1 MVIKAENLSAASA
14 PDLTEILTRSALA
27 VSSDRESIFRELV
40 FQIADILG
48 VEYAFIGE
56 LLDSDNQEMRV
67 IAAYM
72 DGEYD
77 EGYQYSLT
85 NTPCEN
91 VINHGYQYY
100 RQDVQIKF
108 SDPHVHELEVEGY
121 AAIPLVNSDNK
132 PIGIMVIMDRKPLMH
147 PDLCKSLLMIFSMR
161 AAVELERLESKK
173 AAEEKTEQ
181 FMTFFNNSVDGVC
194 LFDETGKV
202 LDANPA
208 WKTIHGYA
216 SDHNFS
222 QVDPEE
228 FIPPESRHLFVDFV
242 EAVREKGHIHIEA
255 IGQKID
261 GTRMNVDIH
270 GVSMSHL
277 GKPMLMAILRDVTQ
291 QKEAEKQLIHKEEQY
306 AAVFNTTSDGMAL
319 WTTQGE
325 LVDVNP
331 ACCALHG
338 MTKEEL
344 LQAELTEFV
353 PPESMPVL
361 MNLLATV
368 RQGRSY
374 KDEAIATHKD
384 GRIFYLDVRGE
395 PVTFRGEPHILLI
408 IRDISDQKQH
418 EAELRRSEDQL
429 RATVEAALDCI
440 VSMDETGRII
450 EFNPAAEKTFGY
462 RREEVIGQSLADMII
477 PQGYREAHTR
487 GMQRY
492 LTGNSGPYLGQRIQ
506 IEALRADGSTFPVE
520 LAIDVAQAAQ
530 GKIFIGYI
538 RDITEQKQAEE
549 ERSRLEAQLRQS
561 QKMEAIGHLTGG
573 VAHDFNNI
581 LTGIMGYVVMAQ
593 EWEEKNPDPKLKRY
607 LERASKSGK
616 RARDLIQQMLT
627 FSRGQRGEP
636 RPLQLTPLIKETI
649 KMLESTL
656 PSTME
661 IRFEAPADLPQ
672 VTLDPVHVEQILMN
686 LCINARDAMEGNG
699 ILDISVQQ
707 TECTIPCICA
717 SCRDS
722 LSGHYLQISIKD
734 SGTGISRENL
744 DRIFEPFFSTKD
756 VGKGSGMGLSTV
768 HGIVHEYDGHIVVQ
782 SEPGHGAKFC
792 VMLPLETV
800 SHTDDIDTL
809 DDTTTTETDALLK
822 GEVLLVDDDETVRE
836 YMQDRLQD
844 WGLSVTP
851 HANGV
856 TALKQLDQRQAAYD
870 MYILDYTMPK
880 MDGLTLAERILERWP
895 EAKVILYSGY
905 SEHLSEEDVIS
916 KGVRALVRKPVEV
929 DAFYSLLSEQLAS

>member
-1 MVIKAENLSAASA
+1 MVTKAENLTTTT
-14 PDLTEILTRSALA
+14 PNLVDIMTRAALA
-27 VSSDRESIFRELV
+27 VSSDKESIFRELV

-56 LLDSDNQEMRV
+56 LLGEENQEIRV
-67 IAAYM
+67 ISGYLN
-72 DGEYD
+72 GEYD
-77 EGYQYSLT
+77 EGYQYSLA

-91 VINHGYQYY
+91 VIDRGYQYY
-100 RQDVQIKF
+100 RDNVRILF
-108 SDPHVHELEVEGY
+108 SDPHAHELEVEGY
-121 AAIPLVNSDNK
+121 AAIPLMNSNNK
-132 PIGIMVIMDRKPLMH
+132 TIGLMVIMDRKPLVN
-147 PDLCKSLLMIFSMR
+147 PELCKSLLMLFSVR

-194 LFDETGKV
+194 LFDENGKV

-216 SDHNFS
+216 PDHDFS
-222 QVDPEE
+222 KINPME
-228 FIPPESRHLFVDFV
+228 FIPPESHHLFLQFV
-242 EAVREKGHIHIEA
+242 NGVRETGHVHIEA
-255 IGQKID
+255 IGQKRD

-270 GVSMSHL
+270 GVRMSHL
-277 GKPMLMAILRDVTQ
+277 GRPALMAILRDVTQ
-291 QKEAEKQLIHKEEQY
+291 HKDAVKEIKIKEEQY

-344 LQAELTEFV
+344 LKAELTEFV
-353 PPESMPVL
+353 PPESMPIL
-361 MNLLATV
+361 MNLMANV

-384 GRIFYLDVRGE
+384 GRIFNLDVRGE
-395 PVTFRGEPHILLI
+395 PVTFRGDPHILLI
-408 IRDISDQKQH
+408 IRDISEQKQH
-418 EAELRRSEDQL
+418 EEDLRKSEDL
-429 RATVEAALDCI
+429 FRATVEAALDCI
-440 VSMDETGRII
+440 VSMDEQGRII

-462 RREEVIGQSLADMII
+462 RREEVVGQPLTEMII
-477 PQGYREAHTR
+477 PKGYRQAHTK

-492 LTGNSGPYLGQRIQ
+492 LSEQKGPYLGQRIE
-506 IEALRADGSTFPVE
+506 IEAMRADGSTFPVE
-520 LAIDVAQAAQ
+520 LAIDVADAAE

-538 RDITEQKQAEE
+538 RDITEHKRADE
-549 ERSRLEAQLRQS
+549 ERTRLEAQLRQS

-573 VAHDFNNI
+573 IAHDFNNI
-581 LTGIMGYVVMAQ
+581 LTGVMGYVVMAQ
-593 EWEEKNPDPKLKRY
+593 EWEEKHPDAKLNRY
-607 LERASKSGK
+607 LDRASKSGA

-636 RPLQLTPLIKETI
+636 RPLQLTPLVKETI
-649 KMLESTL
+649 KMMESTL

-661 IRFEAPADLPQ
+661 IRFEAGDKLPLM
-672 VTLDPVHVEQILMN
+672 TLDPVHVEQILMN
-686 LCINARDAMEGNG
+686 LCINARDAMDGNG
-699 ILDISVQQ
+699 VLDISVQPV
-707 TECTIPCICA
+707 ECTTPCICA

-722 LSGHYLQISIKD
+722 LSGHYLQISVKD
-734 SGTGISRENL
+734 NGMGISREDI
-744 DRIFEPFFSTKD
+744 DRIFEPFFSTKE

-782 SEPGHGAKFC
+782 SEPGQGAKFC
-792 VMLPLETV
+792 IMLPVESGSNSAEIATV
-800 SHTDDIDTL
+800 A
-809 DDTTTTETDALLK
+809 EDAPAHADSLLT

-836 YMQDRLQD
+836 YMQDRLED

-851 HANGV
+851 HSNGI
-856 TALKQLDQRQAAYD
+856 TALRQLEQRELAYD
-870 MYILDYTMPK
+870 LCILDYTMPK
-880 MDGLTLAERILERWP
+880 MNGLTVAEKILERWP

-905 SEHLSEEDVIS
+905 SEHLSEEEVIG
-916 KGVRALVRKPVEV
+916 KGVRALVRKPVDV
-929 DAFYSLLSEQLAS
+929 DSFYTLLSEELA

>member
-1 MVIKAENLSAASA
+1 MVTKAENLTATTTSNLA
-14 PDLTEILTRSALA
+14 DIMTRSALA
-27 VSSDRESIFRELV
+27 VSSDKESIFRELV

-56 LLDSDNQEMRV
+56 LLDGENQEIRV
-67 IAAYM
+67 IAGYLN
-72 DGEYD
+72 GEYD
-77 EGYQYSLT
+77 EGYQYSLN

-91 VINHGYQYY
+91 VIKRGYQYY
-100 RQDVQIKF
+100 RDNVRLLF
-108 SDPHVHELEVEGY
+108 SDPHAHELEVEGY

-132 PIGIMVIMDRKPLMH
+132 TIGIMVIMDRKPLIN
-147 PDLCKSLLMIFSMR
+147 PELCKSLLMLFSVR

-194 LFDETGKV
+194 LFDENGKV

-216 SDHNFS
+216 PTHDFS
-222 QVDPEE
+222 NINPME
-228 FIPPESRHLFVDFV
+228 FIPSESHHLFPKFV
-242 EAVREKGHIHIEA
+242 NAVRETGHVHLEA
-255 IGQKID
+255 IGQKRD

-270 GVSMSHL
+270 GVRMSHL
-277 GKPMLMAILRDVTQ
+277 GKPALMAILRDVKQ
-291 QKEAEKQLIHKEEQY
+291 HKDAVKEIKIKEEQY

-338 MTKEEL
+338 MSKEDL
-344 LQAELTEFV
+344 LKAELTEFV
-353 PPESMPVL
+353 PPESMPIL
-361 MNLLATV
+361 MNLMANV

-384 GRIFYLDVRGE
+384 GRIFNLDVRGE

-408 IRDISDQKQH
+408 IRDISEQKQH
-418 EAELRRSEDQL
+418 EEDLRKSEDL
-429 RATVEAALDCI
+429 FRATVEAALDCI
-440 VSMDETGRII
+440 VSMDEQGHII

-462 RREEVIGQSLADMII
+462 RREEVVGQPLTEMII
-477 PQGYREAHTR
+477 PEGYREAHTK

-492 LTGNSGPYLGQRIQ
+492 LAEQKGPYLGQRIE
-506 IEALRADGSTFPVE
+506 IEAMRADGSTFPVE
-520 LAIDVAQAAQ
+520 LAIDVADAAE

-538 RDITEQKQAEE
+538 RDITEHKRAEE
-549 ERSRLEAQLRQS
+549 ERTRLEAQLRQS

-573 VAHDFNNI
+573 IAHDFNNI
-581 LTGIMGYVVMAQ
+581 LTGVMGYVVMAQ
-593 EWEEKNPDPKLKRY
+593 EWEEKHPDSKLNRY
-607 LERASKSGK
+607 LERASKSGT

-636 RPLQLTPLIKETI
+636 RPLQLTPLVKETI

-661 IRFEAPADLPQ
+661 IRFEASDKLPLM
-672 VTLDPVHVEQILMN
+672 TLDPVHVEQILMN
-686 LCINARDAMEGNG
+686 LCINARDAMDGNG
-699 ILDISVQQ
+699 VLDISVQQ
-707 TECTIPCICA
+707 VECTTPCICA
-717 SCRDS
+717 SCRNS
-722 LSGHYLQISIKD
+722 LSGHYLQVSVKD
-734 SGTGISRENL
+734 NGMGISREDI
-744 DRIFEPFFSTKD
+744 DRIFEPFFSTKE

-782 SEPGHGAKFC
+782 SKPGQGAKFC
-792 VMLPLETV
+792 VMLPVGAGSSPDEIATVEEETPV
-800 SHTDDIDTL
+800 HADS
-809 DDTTTTETDALLK
+809 LLA

-836 YMQDRLQD
+836 YMQDRLED

-851 HANGV
+851 HSNGI
-856 TALKQLDQRQAAYD
+856 TALKQLEQREQAYD
-870 MYILDYTMPK
+870 LCILDYTMPK
-880 MDGLTLAERILERWP
+880 MNGLTLAEKILERWP

-905 SEHLSEEDVIS
+905 SEHLSEEEVIG
-916 KGVRALVRKPVEV
+916 KGIRALVRKPVEV
-929 DAFYSLLSEQLAS
+929 DSFYTLLSEQLA

>member
-1 MVIKAENLSAASA
+1 MVTKAETFTTTTPNLVN
-14 PDLTEILTRSALA
+14 IMTRAALA
-27 VSSDRESIFRELV
+27 VSSDKESIFRELV
-40 FQIADILG
+40 FQIAEIMG

-56 LLDSDNQEMRV
+56 LLGEENQEIRV
-67 IAAYM
+67 IASYLN
-72 DGEYD
+72 GEYD
-77 EGYQYSLT
+77 EGYQYSVA

-91 VINHGYQYY
+91 VINRGYQYY
-100 RQDVQIKF
+100 RDNVRLLF
-108 SDPHVHELEVEGY
+108 SDPHAHELEVEGY
-121 AAIPLVNSDNK
+121 AAIPLINSNNK
-132 PIGIMVIMDRKPLMH
+132 PIGLMVIMDRKPLVNPQM
-147 PDLCKSLLMIFSMR
+147 CKSLLMIFSVR
-161 AAVELERLESKK
+161 AAVELERLESKR

-216 SDHNFS
+216 ATHDFS
-222 QVDPEE
+222 NINPME
-228 FIPPESRHLFVDFV
+228 FIPPESRHLFPQFV
-242 EAVREKGHIHIEA
+242 NAVRETGHVHIEA
-255 IGQKID
+255 IGQKRD

-270 GVSMSHL
+270 GVRMSHL
-277 GKPMLMAILRDVTQ
+277 GRPALMAILRDVTHH
-291 QKEAEKQLIHKEEQY
+291 KETVKEIKIKEEQY

-338 MTKEEL
+338 MNKEEL

-353 PPESMPVL
+353 PPESMPIL
-361 MNLLATV
+361 MNLMANV

-384 GRIFYLDVRGE
+384 GRIFNLDVRGE

-408 IRDISDQKQH
+408 IRDISEQKQR
-418 EAELRRSEDQL
+418 EEDLRRSEDL
-429 RATVEAALDCI
+429 FRATVEAALDCI
-440 VSMDETGRII
+440 VSMDEQGRII

-462 RREEVIGQSLADMII
+462 RREEVVGQLLAEMII
-477 PQGYREAHTR
+477 PEGYREAHSK

-492 LTGNSGPYLGQRIQ
+492 LSNKKGPYLGQRIE
-506 IEALRADGSTFPVE
+506 IEAMRADGSTFPVE
-520 LAIDVAQAAQ
+520 LAIDVAQAAE
-530 GKIFIGYI
+530 GKVFIGYI
-538 RDITEQKQAEE
+538 RDITEVKRAEE
-549 ERSRLEAQLRQS
+549 ERVRLEAQLRQS

-573 VAHDFNNI
+573 IAHDFNNI
-581 LTGIMGYVVMAQ
+581 LTGVMGYVVMAQ
-593 EWEEKNPDPKLKRY
+593 EWEEKHPDAKLKRY
-607 LERASKSGK
+607 LDRASNSGK

-636 RPLQLTPLIKETI
+636 RSLQLAPLAKETI

-661 IRFEAPADLPQ
+661 IRFAADNNLPLM
-672 VTLDPVHVEQILMN
+672 TLDPVHVEQILMN
-686 LCINARDAMEGNG
+686 LCINARDAMDGNG
-699 ILDISVQQ
+699 VLDISVQQ
-707 TECTIPCICA
+707 VECTTPCICA

-722 LSGHYLQISIKD
+722 LSGHYLQVSVKD
-734 SGTGISRENL
+734 NGMGITRENI
-744 DRIFEPFFSTKD
+744 DRIFEPFFSTKE

-768 HGIVHEYDGHIVVQ
+768 HGIVHEYAGHIVVQ
-782 SEPGHGAKFC
+782 SEPGLGAKFC
-792 VMLPLETV
+792 VMLPIEAGSSTGEAATLEEKTAI
-800 SHTDDIDTL
+800 HIDSSL
-809 DDTTTTETDALLK
+809 V

-836 YMQDRLQD
+836 YMQDRLED

-851 HANGV
+851 HTNGI
-856 TALKQLDQRQAAYD
+856 TALTHMEQREQAYD
-870 MYILDYTMPK
+870 LCILDYTMPK
-880 MDGLTLAERILERWP
+880 MNGLTLAEKILERWP

-905 SEHLSEEDVIS
+905 SEHLSEEDVMA
-916 KGVRALVRKPVEV
+916 KGIRALVRKPIEVES
-929 DAFYSLLSEQLAS
+929 FHTLLTEQLT